1 MTEDE
6 LAQLEVAYER
16 ALRRA
21 CSERSP
27 EAIADAFDEADRLQ
41 WRILVAGR
49 RRRAL
54 PHPEWRAKAGAVP
67 S

>member
-6 LAQLEVAYER
+6 LVQLEVAYER

-21 CSERSP
+21 CTERSP

-41 WRILVAGR
+41 RRILMAGR

-54 PHPEWRAKAGAVP
+54 HEAE
-67 S
+67 

>member
-6 LAQLEVAYER
+6 LVRLEVAYER

-21 CSERSP
+21 CAERSP

-41 WRILVAGR
+41 QRILVAGR

-54 PHPEWRAKAGAVP
+54 REAK
-67 S
+67 

>member
-6 LAQLEVAYER
+6 LVQLEVAYER

-21 CSERSP
+21 CAERSA

-41 WRILVAGR
+41 RRILVAAR

-54 PHPEWRAKAGAVP
+54 HEAK
-67 S
+67 

>member
-1 MTEDE
+1 MTEIDE
-6 LAQLEVAYER
+6 LVQQLELAYDG

-41 WRILVAGR
+41 RRILVASR

-54 PHPEWRAKAGAVP
+54 RETG
-67 S
+67 

>member
-1 MTEDE
+1 MTKDE
-6 LAQLEVAYER
+6 LVQLEVAYER

-41 WRILVAGR
+41 QRILVAGR
-49 RRRAL
+49 RRQAL
-54 PHPEWRAKAGAVP
+54 HEAK
-67 S
+67 

>member
-6 LAQLEVAYER
+6 LVQLEVAYER

-21 CSERSP
+21 CTERSP

-41 WRILVAGR
+41 RRILMAGR

-54 PHPEWRAKAGAVP
+54 HQPE
-67 S
+67 

>member
-1 MTEDE
+1 MTDDE

-16 ALRRA
+16 AVRRA
-21 CSERSP
+21 CAERSP
-27 EAIADAFDEADRLQ
+27 EEIADAFDEADRLE
-41 WRILVAGR
+41 WRILVAAR

-54 PHPEWRAKAGAVP
+54 PRTEQRAKAGA